1 MELQEAKD
9 HFIQTWGT
17 LGTNWGINR
26 TMAQIHAL
34 LLVSNE
40 ALSTEDVM
48 TKLNISR
55 GNSNMNLRELITWGL
70 VRKEIK
76 PGERREYFVAE
87 KDMWEVSKCI
97 IRERKKRELDQMKR
111 TIDHLSVIEG
121 DKKDEEY
128 KEFVKLIDD
137 MKNLTTSA
145 DKVLN
150 RLSMAEKNWLLKK
163 FLKLFV

>member
-1 MELQEAKD
+1 M
-9 HFIQTWGT
+9 
-17 LGTNWGINR
+17 
-26 TMAQIHAL
+26 

-40 ALSTEDVM
+40 SLSTEDVM
-48 TKLNISR
+48 KKLNISR

-97 IRERKKRELDQMKR
+97 IRERKKRELDQIKR
-111 TIDHLSVIEG
+111 TVDHLSVVEG

-128 KEFVKLIDD
+128 KEFVTLIED

>member
-1 MELQEAKD
+1 MELKEAKD

-48 TKLNISR
+48 NKLNISR

-76 PGERREYFVAE
+76 PGERKEYFVAE

-97 IRERKKRELDQMKR
+97 IRERKKRELDQIKR
-111 TIDHLSVIEG
+111 TIDHLAAVEG

-128 KEFVKLIDD
+128 QEFVNLIDD

-163 FLKLFV
+163 FLKMFV

>member
-1 MELQEAKD
+1 MELKEAKD

-48 TKLNISR
+48 GKLNISR

-76 PGERREYFVAE
+76 PGERKEYFVAE

-97 IRERKKRELDQMKR
+97 IRERKKRELDQIKR
-111 TIDHLSVIEG
+111 TIDHLASVEG

-128 KEFVKLIDD
+128 QEFVSLIDD

-145 DKVLN
+145 YKVLN

-163 FLKLFV
+163 FLKMFV

>member
-34 LLVSNE
+34 LLVSNK

-48 TKLNISR
+48 NKLNISR

-97 IRERKKRELDQMKR
+97 IRERKKRELDQIKR
-111 TIDHLSVIEG
+111 TVDHLSVVEG

-128 KEFVKLIDD
+128 KEFVTLIED

>member
-97 IRERKKRELDQMKR
+97 IRERKKRELDQIKR
-111 TIDHLSVIEG
+111 TIDHLSVVEG
-121 DKKDEEY
+121 DKKNEEY
-128 KEFVKLIDD
+128 KEFVTLIED
-137 MKNLTTSA
+137 MRNLTTSA

>member
-1 MELQEAKD
+1 MELKEAKD

-40 ALSTEDVM
+40 ALSTENVM
-48 TKLNISR
+48 EKLNISR

-97 IRERKKRELDQMKR
+97 IRERKKRELDQIKR
-111 TIDHLSVIEG
+111 TIDHLSAVEG

-128 KEFVKLIDD
+128 NEFVSLIDD
-137 MKNLTTSA
+137 MKNLTSSA

-150 RLSMAEKNWLLKK
+150 RLTMAEKNWLLKK
-163 FLKLFV
+163 FLKPFV